1 MQNYHNYKVDLS
13 NCDTE
18 PIHLIGRIQP
28 QGFMLILNKQTLEV
42 EQLSANIGEFLQ
54 ADPAI
59 LPGKKLNAIAFKEE
73 YASLEERIRLQ
84 LDTGTQVDLIE
95 LQGKQFFA
103 FLHES
108 QGSLVLECEPYMPVQ
123 HGQQILDLTGGYTR
137 FLEKLDQQ
145 DSLVTQAQLTTQF
158 VQQVLDYD
166 QVMLY
171 RFDEDWHGEVI
182 AETSKPGMH
191 SYLHHHFPASD
202 IPAQARALLLQKPVR
217 QIANVSAAAV
227 DITPYLN
234 PATGQPSNIIRSE
247 LRNPSEIHLQY
258 LQNMGV
264 QATLSISI
272 IVNEKLWGIIACQH
286 KTALFTNYWRRQLC
300 LNIAQ
305 AFANGVLANEEQR
318 DMRQLEELRVQEVQ
332 LMNQLMASRNLHEEL
347 QKQQAAILSLTDAS
361 GVALLLD
368 GKCYTYGFT
377 PSEQSL
383 RNLAQW
389 LAEHVGSSTF
399 HTRQLSHDYPAAAD
413 MQEQASGLLALEIS
427 KLNKE
432 YLLYFKPEISE
443 TRIWAGKPEKEVE
456 EQSGRIH
463 PRKSFARWVQVIKGT
478 SLPWSLNEIEVAQT
492 LVKDLVAVVL
502 RNQKDHLTELNKK
515 LNQTSEMLRAKNRR
529 LEDFTHIITHNLRS
543 PLGNMQGLIDL
554 YNDEPTAET
563 GVQVMHLM
571 DNMVQNM
578 ATTLDD
584 LGLILESELST
595 ELEDQEVYLPDLVE
609 RELQN
614 LQSIIQKT
622 NAKVEVDLQVK
633 HITAPK
639 VYLESIAHNLI
650 SNALKYRSPERQP
663 LILVKSWQEQ
673 EGICISVQD
682 NGLGINL
689 KRFGHKL
696 FKVYNTFHQNKDAK
710 GLGLYLTKVQA
721 EALGGGISVDS
732 IPGEG
737 TTFKVCLKV

>member
-123 HGQQILDLTGGYTR
+123 HGQQILDLTAGYTR

-182 AETSKPGMH
+182 AETAKPGMH

-217 QIANVSAAAV
+217 QIANVSATAV
-227 DITPYLN
+227 DITPYFN

-286 KTALFTNYWRRQLC
+286 KTALFINYWRRQLC

-347 QKQQAAILSLTDAS
+347 QKQQAAILSLTEAS

>member
-1 MQNYHNYKVDLS
+1 MQNYQNYKVDLS

-28 QGFMLILNKQTLEV
+28 HGFMLILNKQTLEV
-42 EQLSANIGEFLQ
+42 EQLSTNIGEFLQ
-54 ADPAI
+54 ADPVV

-73 YASLEERIRLQ
+73 YATLEERIRLQ
-84 LDTGTQVDLIE
+84 LDTGTQVELIE
-95 LQGKQFFA
+95 LQGKPFFA

-108 QGSLVLECEPYMPVQ
+108 QGNLVLECEPYMPVQ

-145 DSLVTQAQLTTQF
+145 DSLVAQAQQTTQF

-182 AETSKPGMH
+182 AETAKPGVPT
-191 SYLHHHFPASD
+191 YLHHHFPASD

-217 QIANVSAAAV
+217 QIADVSAAAV

-234 PATGQPSNIIRSE
+234 PTTGQPSNIIRSE

-264 QATLSISI
+264 QATLSVSI

-286 KTALFTNYWRRQLC
+286 KSALLTNYWRRQLC
-300 LNIAQ
+300 LNVAQ
-305 AFANGVLANEEQR
+305 AFANGVLAHEEQR
-318 DMRQLEELRVQEVQ
+318 DLKQLEELRVQEVQ
-332 LMNQLMASRNLHEEL
+332 LMNQLMESRDLHAEL
-347 QKQQAAILSLTDAS
+347 QKQQSAILSLSEAT

-383 RNLAQW
+383 RSLAQW
-389 LAEHVGSSTF
+389 LAEHVGSSSF
-399 HTRQLSHDYPAAAD
+399 HTRQLSNIYPAATD

-427 KLNKE
+427 KLNQE

-443 TRIWAGKPEKEVE
+443 TRIWAGKPDKEVE
-456 EQSGRIH
+456 EKPGRIH
-463 PRKSFARWVQVIKGT
+463 PRKSFARWVQVIKGK

-492 LVKDLVAVVL
+492 FVKDLTAVVL
-502 RNQKDHLTELNKK
+502 RNQKEHLLELNKK
-515 LNQTSEMLRAKNRR
+515 LNQTSELLRAKNRR

-554 YNDEPTAET
+554 YNDDPSAET

-614 LQSIIQKT
+614 LQPIILQT
-622 NAKVEVDLQVK
+622 DAKVEVDLQVK

-673 EGICISVQD
+673 EGVCISVQD

-689 KRFGHKL
+689 KRFGHKI

>member
-73 YASLEERIRLQ
+73 YTTLEERIRLQ

-145 DSLVTQAQLTTQF
+145 GTLVSQAQLTTQF

-182 AETSKPGMH
+182 AETAKPGVH
-191 SYLHHHFPASD
+191 TYLHHHFPASD

-217 QIANVSAAAV
+217 QIANVSATAV
-227 DITPYLN
+227 DITPYFN
-234 PATGQPSNIIRSE
+234 PTTGQPSNIIRSE

-332 LMNQLMASRNLHEEL
+332 LMNQLMASRNLQEEL
-347 QKQQAAILSLTDAS
+347 QKQQAAVLSLTEAS

-368 GKCYTYGFT
+368 GKCYTYGYT

-383 RNLAQW
+383 RSLAQW
-389 LAEHVGSSTF
+389 LAEHVGNSTF
-399 HTRQLSHDYPAAAD
+399 HTRQLSHVYPAAAD
-413 MQEQASGLLALEIS
+413 MKEQASGLLALEIS

-443 TRIWAGKPEKEVE
+443 TRIWAGKPDKEVE

-502 RNQKDHLTELNKK
+502 RNQKEHLLDLNKK

-614 LQSIIQKT
+614 LQSIILQT
-622 NAKVEVDLQVK
+622 DAKVQLDLQVK

-639 VYLESIAHNLI
+639 VYLESITHNLI

-673 EGICISVQD
+673 EGICFSVQD

-689 KRFGHKL
+689 KRYGHKI

>member
-182 AETSKPGMH
+182 AETAKPGMH

-217 QIANVSAAAV
+217 QIANVSATAV

-347 QKQQAAILSLTDAS
+347 QKQQAAILSLTEAS

-413 MQEQASGLLALEIS
+413 MQEQASGLMALEIS

-515 LNQTSEMLRAKNRR
+515 LNQTSEMLRARNRR